1 MAFQILR
8 MFYYPKI
15 WSLEIYE
22 KNIYLNNFSLMSPSG
37 IVIINILKKKV
48 TRYII
53 TSIATCP
60 IGLTVINVLVI
71 MSVSTFK
78 TDVILYVKTKQSH

>member
-22 KNIYLNNFSLMSPSG
+22 KNIYLKNFSLMSPSG

-60 IGLTVINVLVI
+60 IGLAVINVLVI

>member
-53 TSIATCP
+53 TSIATYP
-60 IGLTVINVLVI
+60 IGLAVINVLVI

>member
-78 TDVILYVKTKQSH
+78 TDVILYVKTKQSY